1 MSRLWGIA
9 GSRPSPR
16 PMAAG
21 CRALRPLEAEAGGA
35 LRDPRRIRAR
45 PSGRRLASSIETGN
59 SILSRNQGSILIR
72 DRVQDGAP
80 TRFEQPRPPPD
91 RPRRR
96 ATPGATTPAP
106 GLRRKL
112 SSPELICS
120 KGLACPDSARAP
132 LQVQVRRQR
141 LPASWQPLA
150 PRGRR
155 LASAPRNP
163 RGRGAGRHGARR
175 METGGLSWTHRAL
188 CACRG
193 VALPE
198 WGPGLFAQP
207 ACRCCLPVRS
217 HPTTPRTEATRGSR
231 GRRARQAA

>member
-1 MSRLWGIA
+1 MGHRRLEAKPTPDGCRLP
-9 GSRPSPR
+9 GSAPPRGGGRRRAARPTSHPR
-16 PMAAG
+16 PAI
-21 CRALRPLEAEAGGA
+21 RSPLGQ
-35 LRDPRRIRAR
+35 LHRNRQLDLI
-45 PSGRRLASSIETGN
+45 
-59 SILSRNQGSILIR
+59 RNQGSILIR

-91 RPRRR
+91 RPPRR